1 MYCDSCGALMD
12 DDATFCSKCGQQLVP
27 QKTPVDVPK
36 PTRTPHYVRRK
47 RDEDF
52 LCFGE
57 EREDNPYVGGI
68 ILICVGLFLA
78 VIFFDL
84 DEIIPIFRVEYLLVL
99 GFILFGII
107 VIIQGMRKG
116 K

>member
-1 MYCDSCGALMD
+1 MYCDSCGAQVD
-12 DDATFCSKCGQQLVP
+12 DDATFCSKCGQQLIP
-27 QKTPVDVPK
+27 QKAPTAAPI

-57 EREDNPYVGGI
+57 EREENPYIGGI
-68 ILICVGLFLA
+68 ILICLGLFLA

-84 DEIIPIFRVEYLLVL
+84 FRVEYLLVL
-99 GFILFGII
+99 GFILFGVIA
-107 VIIQGMRKG
+107 IIQGVRKG